1 MSDKVGIISAGAWG
15 TAVGQVLA
23 NKGCSVQMWDFMPDV
38 VEDINQN
45 NRNKKFLDGVSLSKN
60 LTATTDLMEAVQDKK
75 FIILATPSKFLPA
88 IIRQL
93 ILSPDIQEGIPT
105 IGIITKG
112 FLEQK
117 ERPLLITEAIE
128 NILPGIYKDKLVY
141 ISGPSHAEEVARGK
155 ITGLISASKNGK
167 NSVYFKELLNSPTLK
182 VFSSLDVEGVQ
193 TCGAIKNVIAIAY
206 GILDALTEINDQ
218 FGDNTESMLLAA
230 GLNEMMILGTALGSK
245 YPETFTSL
253 AGVGDLDVTCK
264 SKFGRNRRF
273 GREIV
278 KDKTLEKF
286 ASIEE
291 LKQNISDIGYLPE
304 GIFAASSAMKYI
316 KDRELKLPIIESVF
330 KVLNREVE
338 PQLIFEDILKS

>member
-1 MSDKVGIISAGAWG
+1 MRKKVGIISAGAWG

-23 NKGCSVQMWDFMPDV
+23 SNGHEVVMWDFMPEV
-38 VEDINQN
+38 VTEINETRTN
-45 NRNKKFLDGVSLSKN
+45 SRFLYGVELHENISGE
-60 LTATTDLMEAVQDKK
+60 ADLLQAVADKD
-75 FIILATPSKFLPA
+75 FLILATPSKFLIP
-88 IIRQL
+88 IVKNL
-93 ILSPDIQEGIPT
+93 ILSPDIQEGKPI

-112 FLEQK
+112 FVDKDPQ
-117 ERPLLITEAIE
+117 PLMLTDAVE
-128 NILPGIYKDKLVY
+128 NILPGIYKEKLVY

-167 NSVYFKELLNSPTLK
+167 NAVYFKELLNGSNLK

-206 GILDALTEINDQ
+206 GMLDALTEFNSS

-230 GLNEMMILGTALGSK
+230 GLNEIMTLGLALGSK

-264 SKFGRNRRF
+264 SKYGRNRRF

-278 KDKTLEKF
+278 QDKKLHQFTD
-286 ASIEE
+286 IEDLME
-291 LKQNISDIGYLPE
+291 NITKIGYLPE
-304 GIFAASSAMKYI
+304 GVFAAFCAMKYI
-316 KDRELKLPIIESVF
+316 KVKELKLPIMESVF
-330 KVLNREVE
+330 KVLNREIQ
-338 PQLIFEDILKS
+338 PQQIFDDLLNN